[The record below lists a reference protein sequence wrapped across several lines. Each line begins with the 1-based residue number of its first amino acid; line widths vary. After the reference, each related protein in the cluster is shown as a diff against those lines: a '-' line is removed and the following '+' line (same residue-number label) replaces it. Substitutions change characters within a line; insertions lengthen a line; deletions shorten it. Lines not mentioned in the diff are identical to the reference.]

1 MIKEIVT
8 KKELQLVDTLSTTAE
23 KALKIKTD
31 KDVEKAADIMLTLKG
46 EYDELEEKRKSY
58 VKPAQTTVSLLNTDF
73 KKLTEPRER
82 YLTLLRQ
89 KVVEYVS
96 IRKKEIK
103 SKEQEVQKDMKDR
116 SLVLDNGMDRIYC
129 DNGEL
134 RFKKGYTIKITNKK
148 LIPEKYHFID
158 EKAILKDVT
167 ATKGGVNIPG
177 VKIAIDPIHSVAIYK
192 DK

>member
-1 MIKEIVT
+1 MVKEIVT
-8 KKELQLVDTLSTTAE
+8 KKELQLIDTLSTTAE

-192 DK
+192 NK